1 MTPSADRAGTASAP
15 LGAPASLTSPL
26 LAGAGLPHLFTT
38 RYFPGIARWRNDG
51 SPFRPEALAALAAR
65 GLGGGVPAYARQVHG
80 ADVIA
85 VEAGGF
91 QGQADVLT
99 TARPGVPLAVF
110 TADCLAL
117 IVYDPEGRRLAMA
130 HSGWRGT
137 VGGAARAAVETLAGA
152 GARRETL
159 LCAVGPSIGPCCY
172 EVDAP
177 VADAFKAAYPGR
189 WPEWAAAAGPGKWM
203 LDLWRANE
211 DQLVGAGVPREHID
225 NPRLCT
231 GCLGDAFYSYRRQRG
246 EGRLCAVAA
255 VPAAPGAHVRILAP
269 VGP

>member
-1 MTPSADRAGTASAP
+1 MTTPVEGPGT
-15 LGAPASLTSPL
+15 APASAAADALVSPL
-26 LAGAGLPHLFTT
+26 LADAGVPHLFTT
-38 RYFPGIARWRNDG
+38 RQFPGIARWRNDG
-51 SPFRPEALAALAAR
+51 SPFRPEALAAFAAR
-65 GLGGGVPAYARQVHG
+65 GLDGGAPAYARQVHG
-80 ADVIA
+80 ADVLA

-117 IVYDPEGRRLAMA
+117 IVYDPEGRRLAVA

-137 VGGAARAAVETLAGA
+137 VGGAARAAVDALATA
-152 GARRETL
+152 GARRSAL
-159 LCAVGPSIGPCCY
+159 LCAIGPSIGPCCY
-172 EVDAP
+172 EVDEP
-177 VADAFKAAYPGR
+177 VIDAFEGAYPGR
-189 WPEWAAAAGPGKWM
+189 AAAWASAAAPGKWM

-211 DQLVGAGVPREHID
+211 DQLADAGVARARID

-255 VPAAPGAHVRILAP
+255 VPAGPGARARIRAP
-269 VGP
+269 VAP